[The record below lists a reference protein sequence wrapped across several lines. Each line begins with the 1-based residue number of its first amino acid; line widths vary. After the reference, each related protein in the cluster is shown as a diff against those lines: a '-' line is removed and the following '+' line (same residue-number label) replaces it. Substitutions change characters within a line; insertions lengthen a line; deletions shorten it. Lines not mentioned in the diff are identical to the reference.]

1 MGKLIL
7 QFSNYCRKRKKYRR
21 GSESDIKEK
30 NFKQNGNDGDFI
42 IYRKHEDKDFPVRI
56 CYLTIKLEVR
66 KINKL
71 QIRESKEGLYSLL
84 KHNATWFETVS
95 ELIDGS
101 EKSYRDLLRQPFL
114 GLH

>member
-1 MGKLIL
+1 ME
-7 QFSNYCRKRKKYRR
+7 KYRW

-42 IYRKHEDKDFPVRI
+42 IYRKQEDKEFPVRI

-71 QIRESKEGLYSLL
+71 QIRQ
-84 KHNATWFETVS
+84 S

-114 GLH
+114 GLN